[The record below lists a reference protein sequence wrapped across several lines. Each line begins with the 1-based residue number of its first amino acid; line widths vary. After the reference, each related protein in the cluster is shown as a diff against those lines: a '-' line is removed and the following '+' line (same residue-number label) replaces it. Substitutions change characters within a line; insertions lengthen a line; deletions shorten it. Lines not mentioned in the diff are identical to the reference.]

1 MERFMGSPVLIRT
14 CLRHSRRHLLRTL
27 LLIFGIAMGVAGVVA
42 IDMARTSVE
51 KSFEMSTTALVSRAT
66 HQVVGARL
74 EIPQHVFADI
84 RTQLGIHRSA
94 PVISRHVTVPE
105 LDGRIVTLM
114 GVDPFSETHFR
125 HLPLGTENR
134 DISGVMTGS
143 FGVFIARTHADR
155 LQLTVGSPLTIS
167 LGGRDTPVTVA
178 GILDSPETAIRQ
190 MLEGLVVTDISAAQ
204 EILGMGHAITRIDLF
219 LDKETTA
226 KKVRDHLPEGVFL
239 VQTDQQNQA
248 VRGLSRS
255 FENSLTAFSMLALF
269 MGIFLIYNTV
279 SFSVSR
285 RHRLHAIL
293 RALGTTRTQ
302 IFFTVMVE
310 VMVYAVI
317 GAVLGVVM
325 GILMGKGAVH
335 AVIAT
340 VSEMYFPLTVSRTD
354 ISGITLAKGLLAG
367 ILTSLAAGFFPALGA
382 AGTRPV
388 SLLHKS
394 VSEHRFQKM
403 IPGLFISGLVI
414 LAAATLL
421 MQAGPARAGYDF
433 SGLFMIFFGSALLTP
448 LIIRLLVRALLSAG
462 AGILG
467 IMVKM
472 ALRNITRSL
481 RQTSVLMASLMVV
494 TSVYIGIEVMTGS
507 FRQSIVQWVD
517 DHIGGHVH
525 VSSADE
531 RHPALDPD
539 LVTQIRNLPGVAAV
553 SAYNIHPVFSRAAG
567 KIHLFSYESN
577 QSMMRWTWT
586 GAPEPELETLL
597 ENGWLFVSEI
607 FARQHQVM
615 PESGAS
621 VTLETREGPVSF
633 PIAGIF
639 RDFFMGGGR
648 VVMSRSTMARYWG
661 HDDITAMQLFLAPDT
676 PAEPVMD
683 AIQDMIPPGSLVQVQ
698 AGADI
703 KQSILTVFDN
713 TFIITSALQVLTAIV
728 ALTGI
733 LNAVMALL
741 LERTREI
748 GILRACGT
756 LPGQV
761 RRLLVHECF
770 FYGLI
775 AGLMAIPLGAA
786 LSWILIHV
794 INQRAFGWTYDMILT
809 PGVLVQ
815 ALVLSSAAALTA
827 GIFPALSAGRTHIPE
842 ALHME

>member
-1 MERFMGSPVLIRT
+1 MNRLMGSRTLIRT

-42 IDMARTSVE
+42 IDIAKTSVE

-66 HQVVGARL
+66 HQITGARL
-74 EIPQHVFADI
+74 EIPQSVFTTL
-84 RTQLGIHRSA
+84 RTRLGIHRSA
-94 PVISRHVTVPE
+94 PVISRHVTLPE
-105 LDGRIVTLM
+105 LDDRIMTLM

-125 HLPLGTENR
+125 HLPLGTDNR
-134 DISGVMTGS
+134 DLSAVMTGS
-143 FGVFIARTHADR
+143 TGVFIAQSHAGRFGLDI
-155 LQLTVGSPLTIS
+155 GSPLTIS
-167 LGGRDTPVTVA
+167 LGGRNTTVTVA
-178 GILDSPETAIRQ
+178 GILDSRDKAVRQ

-204 EILGMGHAITRIDLF
+204 EILDMGDHITRIDLI
-219 LDKETTA
+219 LDRKDLANEIQE
-226 KKVRDHLPEGVFL
+226 HLPEGVFL
-239 VQTDQQNQA
+239 VETDQQNHA

-293 RALGTTRTQ
+293 RALGATRSG
-302 IFFTVMVE
+302 IFFTVMAE

-317 GAVLGVVM
+317 GSILGVLL
-325 GILMGKGAVH
+325 GILMGKGAVQ

-340 VSEMYFPLTVSRTD
+340 VSEMYFTLTVGQTD
-354 ISGITLAKGLLAG
+354 IAGITLAKGLLAG
-367 ILTSLAAGFFPALGA
+367 ILTSMMAGFFPALGA

-388 SLLHKS
+388 SLMHKS

-403 IPGLFISGLVI
+403 IPGLFVAGLVI
-414 LAAATLL
+414 LTAAALL
-421 MQAGPARAGYDF
+421 MRTGPALAGYDF
-433 SGLFMIFFGSALLTP
+433 TGLFMIFFGAALLTP
-448 LIIRLLVRALLSAG
+448 LIIRVLVRTLLAAG
-462 AGILG
+462 ARLLG
-467 IMVKM
+467 IMVTM

-539 LVTQIRNLPGVAAV
+539 LVARVRQLPGVAAV

-567 KIHLFSYESN
+567 KVHLFSYESN
-577 QSMMRWTWT
+577 QSVMRWSWT
-586 GAPEPELETLL
+586 AAPETELASLL
-597 ENGWLFVSEI
+597 ESGWIFVSEI
-607 FARQHQVM
+607 FARQHQVE
-615 PESGAS
+615 PEAGAA
-621 VTLETREGPVSF
+621 VILETREGPISF
-633 PIAGIF
+633 QIAGIF

-648 VVMSRSTMARYWG
+648 VVMSRPTMARYWG
-661 HDDITAMQLFLAPDT
+661 HDDITAMQLFLASDT
-676 PAEPVMD
+676 PAKPVMD
-683 AIQDMIPPGSLVQVQ
+683 AIQEMIPPGSLIQVRS
-698 AGADI
+698 GAEI
-703 KQSILTVFDN
+703 KQSILAVFDN
-713 TFIITSALQVLTAIV
+713 TFIITSALQVLTAMV

-761 RRLLVHECF
+761 RQLLIHECF

-775 AGLMAIPLGAA
+775 AGIMAIPLGAV

-794 INQRAFGWTYDMILT
+794 INQRAFGWTYDMVLT
-809 PGVLVQ
+809 PGVMVQ
-815 ALVLSSAAALTA
+815 AVVLSSAAALAA
-827 GIFPALSAGRTHIPE
+827 GIFPALAAGRTHISE

>member
-1 MERFMGSPVLIRT
+1 
-14 CLRHSRRHLLRTL
+14 
-27 LLIFGIAMGVAGVVA
+27 
-42 IDMARTSVE
+42 
-51 KSFEMSTTALVSRAT
+51 
-66 HQVVGARL
+66 
-74 EIPQHVFADI
+74 
-84 RTQLGIHRSA
+84 
-94 PVISRHVTVPE
+94 
-105 LDGRIVTLM
+105 
-114 GVDPFSETHFR
+114 
-125 HLPLGTENR
+125 
-134 DISGVMTGS
+134 
-143 FGVFIARTHADR
+143 
-155 LQLTVGSPLTIS
+155 
-167 LGGRDTPVTVA
+167 
-178 GILDSPETAIRQ
+178 
-190 MLEGLVVTDISAAQ
+190 
-204 EILGMGHAITRIDLF
+204 
-219 LDKETTA
+219 
-226 KKVRDHLPEGVFL
+226 
-239 VQTDQQNQA
+239 
-248 VRGLSRS
+248 
-255 FENSLTAFSMLALF
+255 
-269 MGIFLIYNTV
+269 
-279 SFSVSR
+279 
-285 RHRLHAIL
+285 
-293 RALGTTRTQ
+293 
-302 IFFTVMVE
+302 
-310 VMVYAVI
+310 
-317 GAVLGVVM
+317 
-325 GILMGKGAVH
+325 MGKGAVQ

-354 ISGITLAKGLLAG
+354 LSGITLAKGLLAG

-394 VSEHRFQKM
+394 VSKNRFQKF
-403 IPGLFISGLVI
+403 IPALFAAGLVI
-414 LAAATLL
+414 VSAATLL

-433 SGLFMIFFGSALLTP
+433 SGLFMIFFGAALLTP
-448 LIIRLLVRALLSAG
+448 LIIRLLVRVLLSAG
-462 AGILG
+462 AGVLG

-531 RHPALDPD
+531 RHPSLDPD
-539 LVTQIRNLPGVAAV
+539 LTARIRNLPGVAAV

-567 KIHLFSYESN
+567 KVHLFSYESN
-577 QSMMRWTWT
+577 QSVMRWTWT
-586 GAPEPELETLL
+586 AAPEPELDKLL
-597 ENGWLFVSEI
+597 KNGWLFVSEI
-607 FARQHQVM
+607 FARQHQVV
-615 PESGAS
+615 PEPGTS
-621 VTLETREGPVSF
+621 VTLETREGPISF
-633 PIAGIF
+633 QIAGIF

-648 VVMSRSTMARYWG
+648 VVMSRPTMARYWG
-661 HDDITAMQLFLAPDT
+661 HDDITAMQLFLT
-676 PAEPVMD
+676 PGTPTGPVMD
-683 AIQDMIPPGSLVQVQ
+683 EIKEMIPPGSLVQVR

-761 RRLLVHECF
+761 RQLLMHECF

-794 INQRAFGWTYDMILT
+794 INQRAFGWTYDIILT

>member
-1 MERFMGSPVLIRT
+1 
-14 CLRHSRRHLLRTL
+14 
-27 LLIFGIAMGVAGVVA
+27 
-42 IDMARTSVE
+42 
-51 KSFEMSTTALVSRAT
+51 
-66 HQVVGARL
+66 
-74 EIPQHVFADI
+74 
-84 RTQLGIHRSA
+84 
-94 PVISRHVTVPE
+94 
-105 LDGRIVTLM
+105 
-114 GVDPFSETHFR
+114 
-125 HLPLGTENR
+125 
-134 DISGVMTGS
+134 
-143 FGVFIARTHADR
+143 
-155 LQLTVGSPLTIS
+155 
-167 LGGRDTPVTVA
+167 
-178 GILDSPETAIRQ
+178 
-190 MLEGLVVTDISAAQ
+190 
-204 EILGMGHAITRIDLF
+204 
-219 LDKETTA
+219 
-226 KKVRDHLPEGVFL
+226 
-239 VQTDQQNQA
+239 
-248 VRGLSRS
+248 
-255 FENSLTAFSMLALF
+255 
-269 MGIFLIYNTV
+269 
-279 SFSVSR
+279 
-285 RHRLHAIL
+285 
-293 RALGTTRTQ
+293 
-302 IFFTVMVE
+302 
-310 VMVYAVI
+310 
-317 GAVLGVVM
+317 
-325 GILMGKGAVH
+325 
-335 AVIAT
+335 
-340 VSEMYFPLTVSRTD
+340 
-354 ISGITLAKGLLAG
+354 
-367 ILTSLAAGFFPALGA
+367 
-382 AGTRPV
+382 
-388 SLLHKS
+388 
-394 VSEHRFQKM
+394 
-403 IPGLFISGLVI
+403 
-414 LAAATLL
+414 
-421 MQAGPARAGYDF
+421 
-433 SGLFMIFFGSALLTP
+433 
-448 LIIRLLVRALLSAG
+448 LIIRLLVKALLSAG
-462 AGILG
+462 AGVLG

-539 LVTQIRNLPGVAAV
+539 LVAQIRKLPGVSAV

-567 KIHLFSYESN
+567 KVHLFSYASN
-577 QSMMRWTWT
+577 QSVMRWSWKA
-586 GAPEPELETLL
+586 APEPELDALL

-607 FARQHQVM
+607 FARQHQVVQG
-615 PESGAS
+615 PGAS
-621 VTLETREGPVSF
+621 VTLETREGPVTF

-648 VVMSRSTMARYWG
+648 VVMSRHTMARYWG
-661 HDDITAMQLFLAPDT
+661 HEDITAMQLFLTPDT
-676 PAEPVMD
+676 PAGKVMD
-683 AIQDMIPPGSLVQVQ
+683 AIKERIPPGSLIQVR

-761 RRLLVHECF
+761 RQLLIYECF

-775 AGLMAIPLGAA
+775 AGLMAIPLGSA